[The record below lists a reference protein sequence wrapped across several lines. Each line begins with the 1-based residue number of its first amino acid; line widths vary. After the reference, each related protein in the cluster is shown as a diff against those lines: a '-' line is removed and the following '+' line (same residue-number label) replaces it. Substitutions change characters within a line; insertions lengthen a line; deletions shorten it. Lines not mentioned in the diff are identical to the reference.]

1 MASRGAFR
9 RFLRMV
15 LLEDWALKIVCF
27 ILAVIFWVYIDGEL
41 SDNREV
47 VVPLY
52 AEQLKP
58 HLPRG
63 LTLAPGTELPEL
75 QVEVRGMR
83 RRLQYFTGEYLQ
95 PDFTEVLKN
104 LPEGPNEITLRPQ
117 DIRVDE
123 RMPEVQVVAI
133 RKPTITLKLNRT
145 YTKEL
150 PVRARVVGKL
160 RPGFN
165 ASDIKITPDRVSV
178 QSSRNLDDV
187 DVAFTEPIDVDGRD
201 ESLSLDV
208 AIDSRAKEY
217 GDAVLLTD
225 RTVAVHLEIRREDFS
240 REIKGVPLLVFAP
253 QGASLRAGVETLDV
267 VVTGAPDDIR
277 NLGPENVRLYVEWPE
292 EWDLKAEGEQEKPAK
307 RVQVKCVPIPGVR
320 VGAGKDAPLPTVEVR
335 GTVSGAPKKT
345 EAPAPAPAAAQPEV
359 PAE

>member
-1 MASRGAFR
+1 MASRGALK
-9 RFLRMV
+9 RFLRLV
-15 LLEDWALKIVCF
+15 FLEDWALKVVCF

-47 VVPLY
+47 AVPVY

-75 QVEVRGMR
+75 QVEVRGLR

-95 PDFTEVLKN
+95 PDFTDALKN
-104 LPEGPNEITLRPQ
+104 VAEGPNEIVLRPQ

-133 RKPTITLKLNRT
+133 RKPTVSIELHRT
-145 YTKEL
+145 YTKEVL
-150 PVRARVVGKL
+150 VRPRPVGEP
-160 RPGFN
+160 RPGYKVSAFTV
-165 ASDIKITPDRVSV
+165 TPERVSV
-178 QSSRNLDDV
+178 QSSRSLDDV
-187 DVAFTEPIDVDGRD
+187 DVAFTEPIDIDGRD
-201 ESLSLDV
+201 QSLDAEV
-208 AIDSRAKEY
+208 AIAARAKEY
-217 GDAVLLTD
+217 GEAVLHSD

-277 NLGPENVRLYVEWPE
+277 GLGPENVRLYVEWPE
-292 EWDLKAEGEQEKPAK
+292 EWDLKGEGDQEKPVR
-307 RVQVKCVPIPGVR
+307 RVQVKVLPIPGVR
-320 VGAGKDAPLPTVEVR
+320 VGAGKEAPLPTVEVR
-335 GTVSGAPKKT
+335 GTVSGAPKKA
-345 EAPAPAPAAAQPEV
+345 EAPADSPAKP